1 MAQKGKVSFFKVT
14 AEAYAALNGVY
25 VEGAIY
31 FVTGAT
37 SGKIYIEGKCYGE
50 ATLIGK
56 HVTDVI
62 LSSEVGHE
70 NSIKISYSEGD
81 PTYIKLPKGKI
92 YSAGNGINIS
102 DADEISTDVD
112 YISDNVTLGTDLT
125 VTAATGTL
133 KAGDKI
139 TADTSIKALL
149 KKILQEVKQP
159 STPIAPSLKI
169 TLSNAGAKEVGT
181 KITPAY
187 TTTFNGGSYT
197 YGPATGV
204 TATGY
209 SISNGTDTLETATGS
224 FAEITVADGTTYKLT
239 GTATYGDGA
248 VAHDNTGAAS
258 NPKVKISAGTTASAT
273 SAAITG
279 FRSYFFGTKSTPVET
294 FNSAVVRGLSN
305 GNKAAT
311 ADLKFDVK
319 IPAGTKQVIIA
330 VPSARSL
337 KSVIN
342 VNLSRGE
349 VADTFNSS
357 SVDVEGANGYAS
369 AVYNVYV
376 FNSSTAL
383 DANTYEVTLA

>member
-81 PTYIKLPKGKI
+81 PTYIELPKGKI

-112 YISDNVTLGTDLT
+112 YISDNVKLGTDLT

-159 STPIAPSLKI
+159 GTPIAPSLKI

-209 SISNGTDTLETATGS
+209 SISNGTNTLETASGS

-239 GTATYGDGA
+239 GTATYSDGA

-258 NPKVKISAGTTASAT
+258 NPEVKISAGTTASAT

-311 ADLKFDVK
+311 AGLKFDVK

>member
-81 PTYIKLPKGKI
+81 PTYIELPEGKI

-102 DADEISTDVD
+102 DADEISADVD
-112 YISDNVTLGTDLT
+112 YISDNVKLGTDLT

-133 KAGDKI
+133 KAGTKI
-139 TADTSIKALL
+139 IADTSIKALL

-159 STPIAPSLKI
+159 GTPTAPSLKI

-181 KITPAY
+181 KVTPAY

-209 SISNGTDTLETATGS
+209 SISNGTDTLKTAAGS
-224 FAEITVADGTTYKLT
+224 FAEITVADGMTYKLT
-239 GTATYGDGA
+239 GTATYGNGA
-248 VAHDNTGAAS
+248 VAHDNTGSPS
-258 NPKVKISAGTTASAT
+258 NPEVKISAGTTASAS

-279 FRSYFFGTKSTPVET
+279 FRSYFFGTKSTPIEA
-294 FNSAVVRGLSN
+294 FDSAIIRGLSN

-311 ADLKFDVK
+311 AGLKFDVK

-342 VNLSRGE
+342 VNLSKGE
-349 VADTFNSS
+349 VADTFTSS
-357 SVDVEGANGYAS
+357 SVDVEGENGYAS